1 MKYKTYNCN
10 SFNIYTIK
18 TDRFKTSHLEVIF
31 KNVLK
36 KEEIGTYSFLADILS
51 EGCKKYPRKKDL
63 ITRFEE
69 LYKIV
74 IYASTIRVGNVI
86 DLHVSLDFINPE
98 YIEDE
103 GYIEDVIK
111 TLFEVIN
118 NPNVCNDEF
127 DLKTFNIVKERLRR
141 EINSLK
147 ENPVK
152 QSIKEAIKTMD
163 SNSPTSYEI
172 LGTIEELENI
182 TPAKLYD
189 AYKSLRK
196 NFKVDVFLIGNLDMD
211 NVTSLIKKYF
221 KNRYIVSDNFE
232 VMVDNKETKKVK
244 VKAMKS
250 DNIQTNL
257 VMLFNLKNLSELEKN
272 ITLNCFNYLY
282 GSGGLTSK
290 LYKSIREENS
300 LCYAINSMYLKYDGL
315 LMVQISLDQCNVKK
329 AVTLVRKELK
339 NMQNGEFS
347 DLEVEDA
354 INNMIISL
362 DMSLDNNI
370 AILNNYV
377 FNVYDNFPSIEDR
390 RELFKKIRKEDIVN
404 VSKKIKLNTIFA
416 LEGKDK

>member
-36 KEEIGTYSFLADILS
+36 KEEIGTYSFLADMLS

-74 IYASTIRVGNVI
+74 IYASTMRVGNVI
-86 DLHVSLDFINPE
+86 DLHFSLDFINPE

-111 TLFEVIN
+111 TLFEVIL

-182 TPAKLYD
+182 TPAKLYN

-211 NVTSLIKKYF
+211 NVAGLIKKYF

-244 VKAMKS
+244 EKTMKS

-300 LCYAINSMYLKYDGL
+300 LCYAINSMYLKYDKL
-315 LMVQISLDQCNVKK
+315 LMVQISLDNCNVKK
-329 AVTLVRKELK
+329 AISLVKKELK
-339 NMQNGEFS
+339 SMQNGNFS
-347 DLEVEDA
+347 EEEVRDA
-354 INNMIISL
+354 INNMVISL

-377 FNVYDNFPSIEDR
+377 FNIYDKLPSIEER
-390 RELFKKIRKEDIVN
+390 KEYFKKLTKEDIVN
-404 VSKKIKLNTIFA
+404 VSKKVKLNTIFT
-416 LEGKDK
+416 LEGR

>member
-36 KEEIGTYSFLADILS
+36 KEEIGTYSFLADMLS

-74 IYASTIRVGNVI
+74 IYASTMRVGNVI

-182 TPAKLYD
+182 TPAKLYN

-211 NVTSLIKKYF
+211 NVASLIKKYF

-244 VKAMKS
+244 EKTMKS

-300 LCYAINSMYLKYDGL
+300 LCYAINSMYLKYDKL
-315 LMVQISLDQCNVKK
+315 LMVQISLDNCNVKK
-329 AVTLVRKELK
+329 AISLVKKELK
-339 NMQNGEFS
+339 SMQNGNFS
-347 DLEVEDA
+347 EEKVRDA
-354 INNMIISL
+354 INNMVISL

-377 FNVYDNFPSIEDR
+377 FNIYDKLPSIEER
-390 RELFKKIRKEDIVN
+390 KEYFKKLTKEDIVN
-404 VSKKIKLNTIFA
+404 VSKKVKLNTIFT
-416 LEGKDK
+416 LEGR